1 MKNLLFF
8 AFIFIAASCN
18 RYFPVDEMKYGGMN
32 GNVQSA
38 KMSQYE
44 ADKKFGEVIKDEDE
58 LTLVTLQKF
67 DKNGNLIEKTD
78 YNRYGKETYE
88 GFFTYEDGYATESIE
103 KYNKNEI
110 KGKRVE
116 LSKNYS
122 KWEYEGMDF
131 KSVEICFDNI
141 LVDGCYHKI
150 MKNEKGTI
158 VNEKLIRKNGI
169 VVLTRNFD
177 NDGDMTYEEV
187 NKLND
192 DNLIT
197 ETMLTFDNSV
207 ETYSILLKYEYLSF
221 DKHGNWTKRIMDKS
235 GDLYIE
241 EREIIYR

>member
-1 MKNLLFF
+1 
-8 AFIFIAASCN
+8 
-18 RYFPVDEMKYGGMN
+18 MN

-116 LSKNYS
+116 LSKIFPNGNMRAWTS
-122 KWEYEGMDF
+122 NQS
-131 KSVEICFDNI
+131 KSV
-141 LVDGCYHKI
+141 L
-150 MKNEKGTI
+150 TI
-158 VNEKLIRKNGI
+158 FL
-169 VVLTRNFD
+169 
-177 NDGDMTYEEV
+177 
-187 NKLND
+187 
-192 DNLIT
+192 
-197 ETMLTFDNSV
+197 
-207 ETYSILLKYEYLSF
+207 
-221 DKHGNWTKRIMDKS
+221 
-235 GDLYIE
+235 
-241 EREIIYR
+241 